1 MYVCMC
7 VCQRES
13 MDGWMDGCTLVCVC
27 IYAYIR
33 ACIHAHPCVCICD
46 CMQASMHM
54 RQGTKVG
61 ETTQGRRAAV
71 ASTDPHTL
79 GSDESEAGTSEQILC
94 STVPALSD
102 PERPSVSSNIPANSS
117 PAIPAFSGTA
127 SSPSGPDGCGMRGFE
142 AGMGDAAASRPNV
155 SV

>member
-1 MYVCMC
+1 
-7 VCQRES
+7 
-13 MDGWMDGCTLVCVC
+13 MDGWMDVLLYVCV
-27 IYAYIR
+27 YMHTYVR
-33 ACIHAHPCVCICD
+33 
-46 CMQASMHM
+46 ASMHILVCAFAIACK
-54 RQGTKVG
+54 QACTCGVG
-61 ETTQGRRAAV
+61 DTTQGRRAAV